1 MTAVKGK
8 KVRKKTAGDVFSYYE
23 KAVKAVHAD
32 NYKQANKLLDE
43 IAKKFSTE
51 KDVLAKVRTLQK
63 VCARQLEK
71 APAKGVGSKSAEAAY
86 DLGVYHHNN
95 QAFDEALKE
104 FGKALKL
111 AGDDSS
117 FIYYAIASSH
127 ACSGNNVEALDAL
140 TKAIGMS
147 QSFRYSAWH
156 DPDFAVLTKDEA
168 FRTLLERG

>member
-8 KVRKKTAGDVFSYYE
+8 KVRTKTAGDVFSYYE

-32 NYKQANKLLDE
+32 NYKQANKLLGE
-43 IAKKFSTE
+43 ITKKFPTE
-51 KDVLAKVRTLQK
+51 KDVLARVRTLQR
-63 VCARQLEK
+63 VCARQLER
-71 APAKGVGSKSAEAAY
+71 APRKGAGSTSAEAAY

-95 QAFDEALKE
+95 EAFEEALKE

-117 FIYYAIASSH
+117 FIYYAMASSH
-127 ACSGNNVEALDAL
+127 ACSGSNDKALDAL
-140 TKAIGMS
+140 AKAIKMN
-147 QSFRYSAWH
+147 QSFRYSAGH
-156 DPDFAVLTKDEA
+156 DPDFAVLTNDEA